1 MTAGLCVIMM
11 QSHVTSDTRPSRFSA
26 CNTESWE
33 GPGDEAIRR
42 GKWSNKSHDCSCG
55 VGVVYLCLSYTEFP
69 YNITAEVC
77 FREPDLDIMD
87 EAHKR
92 SLNTDVLHKKG
103 DNPLPN

>member
-1 MTAGLCVIMM
+1 MTALVEW
-11 QSHVTSDTRPSRFSA
+11 V
-26 CNTESWE
+26 
-33 GPGDEAIRR
+33 
-42 GKWSNKSHDCSCG
+42 WSISVSPTQNFH
-55 VGVVYLCLSYTEFP
+55 
-69 YNITAEVC
+69 IIIIIAAEVC